1 MPQIAIALSTLLIGA
16 GLLSSAGA
24 QATATQGYPAAPMS
38 AATKMRSGVI
48 QLAGSFQNSTAKLGD
63 KYLAGQAGG
72 RYGIGGTEPRVPYFK
87 KKKKQK

>member
-1 MPQIAIALSTLLIGA
+1 MRIAIALSTLLIGA

-24 QATATQGYPAAPMS
+24 QSATTAAPMS
-38 AATKMRSGVI
+38 AATKIPSGAI
-48 QLAGSFQNSTAKLGD
+48 QIAGSFQNSTAKLGD
-63 KYLAGQAGG
+63 KYPAGQAGG